1 MKDYKLLLAGLILLV
16 LTAFIAIFTWLWTN
30 NRKNT
35 DPLPVMVS
43 TNETVAVEDGGDE
56 VLPQTLYIRA
66 EEGLQAPLDDIIAS
80 FRSRYPR
87 IQVSAS
93 YVPANV
99 LLAVSKNEATKDSQL
114 HSVFDTDVIIAN
126 EDLSTERIAPLQAN
140 IASAS
145 HKDPQHQTTGNT
157 ADTDV
162 LDADKQDTDN
172 AENDRKKIQTIS
184 TFNYAI
190 KDEKA
195 LKGVVL
201 TDSTTAIS
209 FRNFL
214 LSSTGQQIL
223 EKYDYHNVDG
233 YENSVDDLF
242 KPTSRAKQPSGDNP
256 VDVADALS
264 NSQSQ

>member
-1 MKDYKLLLAGLILLV
+1 MKDYKLLLAGLTLLV
-16 LTAFIAIFTWLWTN
+16 LTAFIAILTWLWTN

-43 TNETVAVEDGGDE
+43 TNETAAAEDGGNE
-56 VLPQTLYIRA
+56 VLTQTLYIRV
-66 EEGLQAPLDDIIAS
+66 EEGLQVPLDDIIAS

-99 LLAVSKNEATKDSQL
+99 LLAVSENEATKDSQL
-114 HSVFDTDVIIAN
+114 HSVFDTDMIITN
-126 EDLSTERIAPLQAN
+126 EDLSIERIAPLQAN

-157 ADTDV
+157 ADTDG
-162 LDADKQDTDN
+162 LDADEQNTDN

-184 TFNYAI
+184 AFDYAI
-190 KDEKA
+190 EDEKA
-195 LKGVVL
+195 LQGIIL

-214 LSSTGQQIL
+214 LSSTGQEIL
-223 EKYDYHNVDG
+223 EKYNYHNING
-233 YENSVDDLF
+233 YKNSVNDLF
-242 KPTSRAKQPSGDNP
+242 KPTSRAKKATGDNP

-264 NSQSQ
+264 NGE

>member
-1 MKDYKLLLAGLILLV
+1 MKDYKLLLAGLILLL

-43 TNETVAVEDGGDE
+43 TNESATVEDAGDE
-56 VLPQTLYIRA
+56 ALNQTLYIRA
-66 EEGLQAPLDDIIAS
+66 EKNLQAPLDDIIAS
-80 FRSRYPR
+80 FKSRYPR

-114 HSVFDTDVIIAN
+114 HSVFDTDIIIAN
-126 EDLSTERIAPLQAN
+126 EDLSIERIAPLQAN
-140 IASAS
+140 IESTLQ
-145 HKDPQHQTTGNT
+145 KENQQQTTVNT
-157 ADTDV
+157 ADVSD
-162 LDADKQDTDN
+162 
-172 AENDRKKIQTIS
+172 AENKDIDTSENNRKKIQTIS
-184 TFNYAI
+184 AFDYAI
-190 KDEKA
+190 EDEKA
-195 LKGVVL
+195 LQGIIL

-214 LSSTGQQIL
+214 LSSTGQEIL
-223 EKYDYHNVDG
+223 EKYNYHNING
-233 YENSVDDLF
+233 YENSVNDLF
-242 KPTSRAKQPSGDNP
+242 KPTSRAKKATGDNP

-264 NSQSQ
+264 NGE